1 VNGKYLYRIRK
12 GFNKFATFMKPNPP
26 ISKLLKHIKQQEN
39 TERILRQQ
47 GCPKS
52 AFVRYS
58 VQHAVIKWTCA
69 VVCCDVFYIQV
80 NVLFILGF

>member
-1 VNGKYLYRIRK
+1 MENIYIEFEKVSTNLRL
-12 GFNKFATFMKPNPP
+12 MKPNPP

-39 TERILRQQ
+39 AERILRQQ

-58 VQHAVIKWTCA
+58 EQRAVIKSTSDLLLSA
-69 VVCCDVFYIQV
+69 AMS
-80 NVLFILGF
+80 FIFR

>member
-1 VNGKYLYRIRK
+1 
-12 GFNKFATFMKPNPP
+12 MKPNPP

-39 TERILRQQ
+39 MERILRQQ

-58 VQHAVIKWTCA
+58 VQACSTLWSNRGRTTTDNYRQQPTITDNKQTIT
-69 VVCCDVFYIQV
+69 DNKQTITDS
-80 NVLFILGF
+80 N

>member
-39 TERILRQQ
+39 TEEYYASKAALN
-47 GCPKS
+47 
-52 AFVRYS
+52 VRL
-58 VQHAVIKWTCA
+58 
-69 VVCCDVFYIQV
+69 CDIQCST
-80 NVLFILGF
+80 L

>member
-1 VNGKYLYRIRK
+1 
-12 GFNKFATFMKPNPP
+12 MKPNPP
-26 ISKLLKHIKQQEN
+26 ISKLLKHIKQQGNAEK
-39 TERILRQQ
+39 ILRQQ

-58 VQHAVIKWTCA
+58 VQHAVIKSTCA
-69 VVCCDVFYIQV
+69 VVVCCDVFYIQV

>member
-1 VNGKYLYRIRK
+1 
-12 GFNKFATFMKPNPP
+12 MKANPP

-39 TERILRQQ
+39 AERILRQQ
-47 GCPKS
+47 GFPKS

-58 VQHAVIKWTCA
+58 VQHAVIKSTCA

-80 NVLFILGF
+80 NVLFILWF